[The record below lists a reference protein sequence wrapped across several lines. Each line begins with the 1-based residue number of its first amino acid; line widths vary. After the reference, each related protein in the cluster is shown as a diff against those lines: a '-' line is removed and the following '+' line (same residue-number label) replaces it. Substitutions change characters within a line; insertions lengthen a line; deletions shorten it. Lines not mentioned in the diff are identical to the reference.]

1 MQTYKEALSW
11 LSELSAHGIRP
22 GLDRVR
28 MMLEGLGNPERR
40 LKSIHVGGTNGKGST
55 TAFLKEP
62 MKEAG
67 LVCGTFTSPYVHEFR
82 ERIAVNGE
90 PVSEEDFLKSAQAVR
105 PVVESVAK
113 TPFGPPTEFEVL
125 TVIAAHYFA
134 SSAFPDVVVWEV
146 GLGGRLDSTN
156 AVHPMISII
165 TNVGHDHQAI
175 LGDTI
180 EEIAREKAG
189 IIKSGVPVVTCDTNP
204 EVTEIFEEAAED
216 ARTRLYRLDR
226 DFHVTHAEPESSG
239 WTFSFQ
245 SILNHIPD
253 LKISMLGRHQTKN
266 AAAALMA
273 FRYLML
279 YYALPVDEDHIRRGL
294 QKASW
299 IGRMDYRETTPPLLL
314 DGAHNKEGMESLVE
328 ALEDHF
334 PERPI
339 HLIVGMTKEKDPA
352 VLLEPLKTLPIQSA
366 AVVGFDF
373 FRAASAEETAAQSPI
388 PDTKALSDWK
398 AAWEKMKQTA
408 SPGDIIVAAGS
419 LYFISEVAAEEK
431 K

>member
-11 LSELSAHGIRP
+11 LEELSARGIRP

-28 MMLEGLGNPERR
+28 MMLEGIGNPERR
-40 LKSIHVGGTNGKGST
+40 LKNIHVGGTNGKGST

-62 MKEAG
+62 MKEAD

-90 PVSEEDFLKSAQAVR
+90 PISEEDFLKSAQAVR
-105 PVVESVAK
+105 PVVDSVAK

-134 SSAFPDVVVWEV
+134 FSAHPDVVVWEV

-156 AVHPMISII
+156 AVHPMITII

-189 IIKSGVPVVTCDTNP
+189 IIKSGVPVITCDTNP
-204 EVTEIFEEAAED
+204 AVTEILEETAED
-216 ARTRLYRLDR
+216 ARTRLYRIDR
-226 DFHVTHAEPESSG
+226 DFHVTEAEAESSG
-239 WTFSFQ
+239 STFSFQ

-253 LKISMLGRHQTKN
+253 VNISMLGRHQTKN

-279 YYALPVDEDHIRRGL
+279 YYALPVDEEHIRRGL
-294 QKASW
+294 QKAYW

-314 DGAHNKEGMESLVE
+314 DGAHNKEGMESLAE

-334 PERPI
+334 PERPL
-339 HLIVGMTKEKDPA
+339 HLIVGMTQEKDPA

-366 AVVGFDF
+366 AAADFDF
-373 FRAASAEETAAQSPI
+373 FRAASAEETAAKSPV
-388 PDTKALSDWK
+388 PDTKAFPDWQT
-398 AAWEKMKQTA
+398 AWENVQQKA
-408 SPGDIIVAAGS
+408 SPGDLVVASGS
-419 LYFISEVAAEEK
+419 LYFISEITAKA
-431 K
+431 

>member
-1 MQTYKEALSW
+1 MQTYEEARSW
-11 LSELSAHGIRP
+11 LADLTAHGVRP
-22 GLDRVR
+22 GLERVR
-28 MMLEGLGNPERR
+28 MMLEGIGNPERR

-105 PVVESVAK
+105 PIAESIAK

-134 SSAFPDVVVWEV
+134 STAFPDLVIWEV

-156 AVHPMISII
+156 AVHPMITII

-189 IIKSGVPVVTCDTNP
+189 IIKSGVPVITCDKNQ
-204 EVTEIFEEAAED
+204 EVTGILEEAAEE
-216 ARTRLYRLDR
+216 ARTRLYQLDR
-226 DFHVTHAEPESSG
+226 DFHVTESEAGPDG
-239 WTFSFQ
+239 WSFSFD
-245 SILNHIPD
+245 STLHHIRD

-279 YYALPVDEDHIRRGL
+279 YYALPVDEEHIRRGL
-294 QKASW
+294 EQAYW
-299 IGRMDYRETTPPLLL
+299 VGRLDYRKTTPALLL
-314 DGAHNKEGMESLVE
+314 DGAHNKEGMESLAE

-334 PERPI
+334 PGRPL
-339 HLIVGMTKEKDPA
+339 HLIVAMTEEKDPA
-352 VLLEPLKTLPIQSA
+352 VLLEPMKALPIRSA
-366 AVVGFDF
+366 AAVSFEF
-373 FRAASAEETAAQSPI
+373 FRAAPAEDTAAKSPI
-388 PDTKALSDWK
+388 PETKALPDWP
-398 AAWEKMKQTA
+398 AAWEEVRQNA
-408 SPGDIIVAAGS
+408 DPGDLIVAAGS
-419 LYFISEVAAEEK
+419 LYFISEVLETIE
-431 K
+431 